1 MRARLSLLSLFMA
14 SVCLAQETVTII
26 GRVSSSSNDRAY
38 YDLMIVNKRTRNGAF
53 GNPDGS
59 FTVQALKTDTILI
72 GSVGHRTAMICMR
85 DSLPKPSYRVSVRL
99 LPLHVQL
106 AAVEVLSQR
115 TLQQIQKDI
124 EKLGYRESDY
134 RISNVDALQSPITF
148 LYQEFSRRERSKRL
162 VAQMRNEDRKRELLR
177 ELLQQYVEYDII
189 NLSDDSF
196 DDFIDF
202 CAVPDEVI
210 KGLTQYEF
218 LLFVKK
224 KYELYGSLGPTRR
237 H

>member
-1 MRARLSLLSLFMA
+1 MRRILTLLLLPS
-14 SVCLAQETVTII
+14 CLAVRAQEPVTIH
-26 GRVSSSSNDRAY
+26 GQVVSSSNDRSY
-38 YDLMIVNKRTRNGAF
+38 YDLMIVNKRTRSGAF

-59 FTVQALKTDTILI
+59 FTVQALQSDTILV
-72 GSVGHRTAMICMR
+72 GSVGHRTAVVCLR
-85 DSLPKPSYRVSVRL
+85 DSLPKAEYRITVRL
-99 LPLHVQL
+99 LPIQVQL

-134 RISNVDALQSPITF
+134 RISSVDALQSPITF

-177 ELLQQYVEYDII
+177 ELLQKYVEYDII
-189 NLSDDSF
+189 NLNDDAF

-218 LLFVKK
+218 LLYMKK